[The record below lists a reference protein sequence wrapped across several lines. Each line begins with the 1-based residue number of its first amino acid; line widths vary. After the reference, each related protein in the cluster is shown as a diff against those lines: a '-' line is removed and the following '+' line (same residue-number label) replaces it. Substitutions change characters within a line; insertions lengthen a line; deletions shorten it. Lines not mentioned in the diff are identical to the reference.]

1 MFRYRIAF
9 VFGWTR
15 ESATIDADEEGR
27 EYKLIGGKIVIT
39 YTCQKF
45 ENIHRAIY
53 IPPHFVL

>member
-27 EYKLIGGKIVIT
+27 ERGPYKLIGGKIIIGSSVEGSEL
-39 YTCQKF
+39 QF
-45 ENIHRAIY
+45 LQE
-53 IPPHFVL
+53 